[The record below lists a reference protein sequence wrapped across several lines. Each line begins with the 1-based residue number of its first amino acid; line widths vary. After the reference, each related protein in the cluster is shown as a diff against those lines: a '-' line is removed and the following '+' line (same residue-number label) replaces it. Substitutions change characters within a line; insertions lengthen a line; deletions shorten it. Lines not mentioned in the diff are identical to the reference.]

1 MFHGQ
6 GSGMSGISRFD
17 NHCKIHKYPV
27 IGIFVL
33 LSFKKINVRS
43 GQRVLSFQSQQLT
56 TGSPPPCQAQEAI
69 HTYHGVH
76 NATLVKIEEA
86 STAAYNKAIYLILLI
101 GFLMLCGNI
110 WFWLCFVIRRQG
122 HSCCGPV
129 GHLGVGKDSSC
140 ETELVTS
147 HSSSSSLQ
155 NMKNY
160 YQTEYP
166 NPEKTKPGSD
176 GLLRKRSL
184 AQDSYGALSEGQSI
198 SFISN
203 GSVPGRTSTVELV
216 PCLKNSRRARGGENS
231 SSVQGIATLPRH
243 GSSRNDDR
251 GRVNCEDEGLDGGL
265 RRQSRGSGH
274 TLNRT
279 GGASEVLSRSSSQ
292 GDGREEGCSKS
303 SSRPYMS
310 TFCHVLPPPL
320 DPLCHEGKGGK
331 QLQTSVSREPYDL
344 QTKFLQPESV

>member
-1 MFHGQ
+1 MQ
-6 GSGMSGISRFD
+6 SSGARNFPSNS
-17 NHCKIHKYPV
+17 P
-27 IGIFVL
+27 
-33 LSFKKINVRS
+33 
-43 GQRVLSFQSQQLT
+43 VLSFPVISFMMLVCFCAFKSSNCLTVQETLQS
-56 TGSPPPCQAQEAI
+56 
-69 HTYHGVH
+69 YHGVH

-129 GHLGVGKDSSC
+129 GHTVGKDSSC

-147 HSSSSSLQ
+147 HSSNSSLQ
-155 NMKNY
+155 NMKTY
-160 YQTEYP
+160 YQAEYP
-166 NPEKTKPGSD
+166 GPEPKPNSD

-184 AQDSYGALSEGQSI
+184 AQDSHHSALSEGHSI

-216 PCLKNSRRARGGENS
+216 PCLKNSRRSRGAESG
-231 SSVQGIATLPRH
+231 VQGIATLPRH
-243 GSSRNDDR
+243 GR
-251 GRVNCEDEGLDGGL
+251 GGQCEGEGSGETP
-265 RRQSRGSGH
+265 RQTRGSGQG
-274 TLNRT
+274 LDRS
-279 GGASEVLSRSSSQ
+279 APLSRSSSQ
-292 GDGREEGCSKS
+292 GDGREGVCTAS

-320 DPLCHEGKGGK
+320 PEPMCHEFTGEKSGK
-331 QLQTSVSREPYDL
+331 QLQASVTREQYDL

>member
-1 MFHGQ
+1 MRSTICSMGKGAGCQ
-6 GSGMSGISRFD
+6 GAAGLAIIATFRSI
-17 NHCKIHKYPV
+17 P
-27 IGIFVL
+27 L
-33 LSFKKINVRS
+33 LPGVEIQVFFRS
-43 GQRVLSFQSQQLT
+43 GQRVLSFQSQPLT
-56 TGSPPPCQAQEAI
+56 TGSPPCHAQEAI

-122 HSCCGPV
+122 HCCGPV
-129 GHLGVGKDSSC
+129 GHLGVGKDNSC

-184 AQDSYGALSEGQSI
+184 AQDSYGAVSEGHSI

-203 GSVPGRTSTVELV
+203 GSVPGRASTVELV
-216 PCLKNSRRARGGENS
+216 PCLKNSRRARGAAES
-231 SSVQGIATLPRH
+231 SNSVQGIATLPRH
-243 GSSRNDDR
+243 GGSRNEDR
-251 GRVNCEDEGLDGGL
+251 SRVNCEEEGLDVVGH
-265 RRQSRGSGH
+265 RQSRGSGH
-274 TLNRT
+274 TLDRT
-279 GGASEVLSRSSSQ
+279 GASEVLSRSSSQ
-292 GDGREEGCSKS
+292 GDGREKS

>member
-1 MFHGQ
+1 MG
-6 GSGMSGISRFD
+6 
-17 NHCKIHKYPV
+17 
-27 IGIFVL
+27 
-33 LSFKKINVRS
+33 
-43 GQRVLSFQSQQLT
+43 
-56 TGSPPPCQAQEAI
+56 
-69 HTYHGVH
+69 
-76 NATLVKIEEA
+76 IEEA

-122 HSCCGPV
+122 HCCGPV
-129 GHLGVGKDSSC
+129 GHLGVGKDNSC

-184 AQDSYGALSEGQSI
+184 AQDSYGAVSEGHSI

-203 GSVPGRTSTVELV
+203 GSVPGRASTVELV
-216 PCLKNSRRARGGENS
+216 PCLKNSRRARGAAES
-231 SSVQGIATLPRH
+231 SNSVQGIATLPRH
-243 GSSRNDDR
+243 GGSRNEDR
-251 GRVNCEDEGLDGGL
+251 SRVNCEEEGLDVVGH
-265 RRQSRGSGH
+265 RQSRGSGH
-274 TLNRT
+274 TLDRT
-279 GGASEVLSRSSSQ
+279 GASEVLSRSSSQ
-292 GDGREEGCSKS
+292 GDGREKS

>member
-1 MFHGQ
+1 MILGFGRDFAFVHTI
-6 GSGMSGISRFD
+6 MISEE
-17 NHCKIHKYPV
+17 PAT
-27 IGIFVL
+27 
-33 LSFKKINVRS
+33 RS

-56 TGSPPPCQAQEAI
+56 TGSPPPCQAQEAL

-129 GHLGVGKDSSC
+129 GHMGVGKDSSC

-166 NPEKTKPGSD
+166 NPEKSKPGSD

-216 PCLKNSRRARGGENS
+216 PCLKSSRRTREN

-243 GSSRNDDR
+243 GSRHEER
-251 GRVNCEDEGLDGGL
+251 GRVGCDEEN
-265 RRQSRGSGH
+265 RQDLVGHRLGRGSGH
-274 TLNRT
+274 ALDRS
-279 GGASEVLSRSSSQ
+279 GEVLSRSSSQ
-292 GDGREEGCSKS
+292 GDGRAGVCGKN

-320 DPLCHEGKGGK
+320 DPLCQEGKGGK
-331 QLQTSVSREPYDL
+331 QQLQTTVAREPYDL